1 MRRAYVILIALVLL
15 TIVFASVPR
24 GVAMLEEEVIVL
36 FDESHGQNLT
46 YTLRNF
52 TKAIDALNGS
62 VLEYKPGRYAKYL
75 VRILPSNATL
85 NYSTLEGVDIVI
97 IGNPDQN
104 ASFSEG
110 ELSSLVN
117 FTEHG
122 GSLFLMCDPQLN
134 ESVYGEMGNPMEL
147 NKILS
152 ALNISSVWFSCNDSL
167 GDAIFNENHS
177 VVQHPYFVYVNRTE
191 FSNETSISDNIKRVL
206 TFSSS
211 IVVKNNKCIVATGDN
226 MSYAIMPNGNYTFQN
241 GTKPPWLAIYADGK
255 FKVALCGSTVMFS
268 DLNVK
273 GLEKSWIDVEDNK
286 ILWLNIIKWLTPLPS
301 PINVLNYFTIA
312 GSIILILGVAS
323 FLAYKIYGDQ
333 RKLANFLPYRKS

>member
-1 MRRAYVILIALVLL
+1 MRDVRRAYVILITLILL
-15 TIVFASVPR
+15 TIVFASVPKS
-24 GVAMLEEEVIVL
+24 AAILEEEVIVL

-46 YTLRNF
+46 YTLGNF

-62 VLEYKPGRYAKYL
+62 VLEYKPGRYAKYF
-75 VRILPSNATL
+75 VRILPPNATL
-85 NYSTLEGVDIVI
+85 NYSTLEDVDIVI
-97 IGNPDQN
+97 IGNPGQN

-117 FTEHG
+117 FTERG

-134 ESVYGEMGNPMEL
+134 ESVYSEMGNPMEL

-167 GDAIFNENHS
+167 GDAIFNDNHS

-211 IVVKNNKCIVATGDN
+211 IVVKDNKCIVATGDN
-226 MSYAIMPNGNYTFQN
+226 TSYAIMPNGNYTFQN

-286 ILWLNIIKWLTPLPS
+286 VLWLNIIKWLTPLPS
-301 PINVLNYFTIA
+301 TIDVSNYFTIT
-312 GSIILILGVAS
+312 GSVMLIFGIAS
-323 FLAYKIYGDQ
+323 FLAYKVWGS
-333 RKLANFLPYRKS
+333 KKTG